1 MLFCGLVAGS
11 SAQNA
16 WAQQWIPDT
25 TNRYRKTVEADPMAL
40 AKTAWDERFFGDFNA
55 EVEFL
60 LEPTCGVRLFRD
72 SDSAWVLEVKRVTN
86 QKEVDARLSE
96 EFPLRGI
103 AADKLSS
110 MSQEEIEQNAEYNQQ
125 MVRSAAAEQLKQ
137 YRIESRRIPV
147 SDDWSKQLYART
159 VEQVGSALPGPV
171 EVTCLGG
178 HELTFRCK
186 TEENGVWTLKCLMPE
201 GELKALSDLYR
212 RMIADVENGTFEEQ
226 KYVEASDSRDNLIVQ
241 AF

>member
-11 SAQNA
+11 SAQSA
-16 WAQQWIPDT
+16 RAQQWIPDT
-25 TNRYRKTVEADPMAL
+25 TNRYRKAVEADPMAL
-40 AKTAWDERFFGDFNA
+40 AKTAWDERFFGDFHA

-60 LEPTCGVRLFRD
+60 IEPTCGMRLFRE
-72 SDSAWVLEVKRVTN
+72 SDGSWMLEVKRVTN
-86 QKEVDARLSE
+86 RKEVDAQL
-96 EFPLRGI
+96 
-103 AADKLSS
+103 A
-110 MSQEEIEQNAEYNQQ
+110 EQNAQYNQK

-159 VEQVGSALPGPV
+159 VEQVGTALPGPV
-171 EVTCLGG
+171 EVTCFGG

-226 KYVEASDSRDNLIVQ
+226 KYVEASDSRDHLIVQ